1 MFKTSVVCGAVIF
14 SCVHFATACSSVV
27 SQSSAAPSESSR
39 QAIVRELV
47 ATSSAY
53 LPDRTAFLYIHLK
66 TGEDWLRDALID
78 EFTAKQYLLSREL
91 VADHHL
97 SVLATRLGTD
107 ALHVSLKID
116 KHETVERVFQF
127 EPTIAPERRNSLLD
141 LRARRTLV
149 ESSSSESELPV
160 HESIAE
166 RLSEPVHVVKSDV
179 LQFAQ
184 PEVSNVEVSS
194 DFDACP
200 HLKLQRGSLK
210 QNFNRILQACGWQ
223 LVSWPAD
230 PRTPGHELDWLIPD
244 TQSLTLDS
252 LEALIEALRTSFKLD
267 IVLDRTFKSVRV
279 QLRS

>member
-1 MFKTSVVCGAVIF
+1 M
-14 SCVHFATACSSVV
+14 
-27 SQSSAAPSESSR
+27 
-39 QAIVRELV
+39 RELV

-53 LPDRTAFLYIHLK
+53 LPDRAASLYIHLK

-78 EFTAKQYLLSREL
+78 EFTAKQYLLSREP

-116 KHETVERVFQF
+116 QHQPVERVFQF
-127 EPTIAPERRNSLLD
+127 EPTIAPEGRNSLLD
-141 LRARRTLV
+141 LRDRRTLV
-149 ESSSSESELPV
+149 ETSSNEGELRV
-160 HESIAE
+160 HESIAA
-166 RLSEPVHVVKSDV
+166 RLSEPVQVVKSDV

-184 PEVSNVEVSS
+184 REVSRVEVSS

-200 HLKLQRGSLK
+200 HLKLQQGSLK

-223 LVSWPAD
+223 LVSWPSD
-230 PRTPGHELDWLIPD
+230 PQTPGHELDWLIPSAQ
-244 TQSLTLDS
+244 TLTLDS
-252 LEALIEALRTSFKLD
+252 IEDLIEALRVSFELE

-279 QLRS
+279 QLRD